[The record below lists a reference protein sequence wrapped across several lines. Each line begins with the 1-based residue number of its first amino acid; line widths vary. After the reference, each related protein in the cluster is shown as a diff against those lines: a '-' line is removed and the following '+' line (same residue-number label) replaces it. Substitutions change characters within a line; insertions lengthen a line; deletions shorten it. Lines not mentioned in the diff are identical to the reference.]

1 MGVAVGVAGR
11 LWFGKSEKKFR
22 MGGGWMD
29 SQLEMWENGARKI
42 SWLSGMVVS
51 KDKIITPVKSRA

>member
-11 LWFGKSEKKFR
+11 LWFGKSEKFR

-42 SWLSGMVVS
+42 SWTSSGTELVIRY
-51 KDKIITPVKSRA
+51 DGGE